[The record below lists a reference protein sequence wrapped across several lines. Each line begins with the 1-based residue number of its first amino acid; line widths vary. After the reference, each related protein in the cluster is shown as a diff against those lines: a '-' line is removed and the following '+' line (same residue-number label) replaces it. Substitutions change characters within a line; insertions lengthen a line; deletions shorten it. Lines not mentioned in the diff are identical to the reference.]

1 MNIMDTYNGYK
12 ANKDTWHAML
22 YLNND
27 LYNNVYKT
35 VYTMIKNKDNKIL
48 VCIYMGYSLQSF
60 IEKNNLKIDIKNIDY
75 DELYINISTDVFH
88 ETNNI
93 N

>member
-1 MNIMDTYNGYK
+1 MDTYNGYK
-12 ANKDTWHAML
+12 NKDTWHAML

-27 LYNNVYKT
+27 LYNSVYKT
-35 VYTMIKNKDNKIL
+35 VYNMIKNKDNKIL
-48 VCIYMGYSLQSF
+48 VCIYIGTSIQSY
-60 IEKNNLKIDIKNIDY
+60 IKKNNLNIDIRNIDY

-93 N
+93 K

>member
-1 MNIMDTYNGYK
+1 MDTYNGYK
-12 ANKDTWHAML
+12 NKDTWHAML

-27 LYNNVYKT
+27 LYNSVYKT
-35 VYTMIKNKDNKIL
+35 VYNMIKNKDNKIL
-48 VCIYMGYSLQSF
+48 VCIYIGTSIQSF
-60 IEKNNLKIDIKNIDY
+60 IQKNNLNIDIKNIDY

>member
-1 MNIMDTYNGYK
+1 MNTMDTYNGYK
-12 ANKDTWHAML
+12 NKDTWHAML

-35 VYTMIKNKDNKIL
+35 VYTMIENKANRIL
-48 VCIYMGYSLQSF
+48 VCIYILSQLSSF

-75 DELYINISTDVFH
+75 DELYINISTEVFH

>member
-1 MNIMDTYNGYK
+1 MNTYNGYK
-12 ANKDTWHAML
+12 NNDTWQAMM

-27 LYNNVYKT
+27 LYNSVYKT
-35 VYTMIKNKDNKIL
+35 VYNMIKNKDNKIL
-48 VCIYMGYSLQSF
+48 VCIYMGASIQSF
-60 IEKNNLKIDIKNIDY
+60 IQKNNLNIDIKNIDY